1 MAKLQAYIPVVISIF
16 VIYYTDHVFCQKPKK
31 KFLYIQW
38 IHIFML
44 EELETHS

>member
-31 KFLYIQW
+31 KVFIYTMDS
-38 IHIFML
+38 HFYVGRAGNP
-44 EELETHS
+44 